1 MHTVRPYGRT
11 QILLHNTIGQ
21 WVVGAG
27 QAGSFASVGHGECDR
42 GRRPYHWKKIKSLFI
57 RTCLKTD
64 FNFLASAKL
73 VILGLNGWVDVVC
86 PVNRFSLYS
95 NRIEAVQN
103 SPAFFFLFF
112 YKHVVWAV
120 KLSNKQTS
128 TKPKRRVSI
137 CMS

>member
-27 QAGSFASVGHGECDR
+27 QAGSFASVGHGECDW

-64 FNFLASAKL
+64 FNFLASAKP
-73 VILGLNGWVDVVC
+73 VILGQDGWVVDVVR
-86 PVNRFSLYS
+86 PVNSFSL
-95 NRIEAVQN
+95 
-103 SPAFFFLFF
+103 
-112 YKHVVWAV
+112 
-120 KLSNKQTS
+120 
-128 TKPKRRVSI
+128 
-137 CMS
+137 